1 MGCHQHA
8 NTWQRRDRGGG
19 GWGLGFGA
27 MQKSLG
33 ESTNNILG
41 LSSDGIW
48 FPALTMTNCQEYEQ
62 SREKQLCGPN
72 FLNNGLLCSLAN
84 PDWKPNEQGR
94 GDILGVLH
102 NQ

>member
-1 MGCHQHA
+1 
-8 NTWQRRDRGGG
+8 
-19 GWGLGFGA
+19 

-41 LSSDGIW
+41 LSGNGIW

-62 SREKQLCGPN
+62 SMEKQMCGPN
-72 FLNNGLLCSLAN
+72 CLNNGLLCSLAN